1 MASTLSMSSDKRRT
15 ILLAEDNPAA
25 VLLVERAFRRG
36 NINLSLQVV
45 VNGQEAIDYLIGVG
59 VYGDRVRYPLP
70 VALMTNIKMPQVSG
84 FELLTWVR
92 AQSMFQQLPVI
103 VISSSELDSDSNR
116 AYALGAYSYLVKPV
130 GVESL
135 LRVFQAL
142 NLTQLPVSDSISNG
156 TDCT

>member
-1 MASTLSMSSDKRRT
+1 MSSDKRRT

-25 VLLVERAFRRG
+25 MLLVERAFRKG

-45 VNGQEAIDYLIGVG
+45 TNGQEAIDYLIGVG
-59 VYGDRVRYPLP
+59 IYADRVRYPLP
-70 VALMTNIKMPQVSG
+70 VILMTNIKMPQVSG

-116 AYALGAYSYLVKPV
+116 AYALGAHSYLVKPV

-142 NLTQLPVSDSISNG
+142 NLIQSPMSDSKSNG